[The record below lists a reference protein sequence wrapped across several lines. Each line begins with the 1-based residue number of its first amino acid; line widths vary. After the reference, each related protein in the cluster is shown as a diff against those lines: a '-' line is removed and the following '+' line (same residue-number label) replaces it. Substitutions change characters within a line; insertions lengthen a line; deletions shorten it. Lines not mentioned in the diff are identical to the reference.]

1 MQCMKKKKLIGP
13 FKQIVTMV
21 DLPPTG
27 PLSDDQLVIVQDGG
41 MVIIDDHIEKI
52 LDKEEFEKEVSRAKF
67 HGSDLNYHPI
77 TEETVVL
84 PGLIDCH
91 THICYAGSRASDY
104 ARRLSGETYLNIA
117 KSGGGMLDT
126 VRKTRAA
133 THKELFDALFMRGLN
148 HLRRGVTTCE
158 VKSGYG
164 LTIEDEIK
172 MLEIINEANK
182 SRALLPDLIPTC
194 LAAHTCPPEFDNSQE
209 YLLEIQ
215 NNLLPLIKQRNLAN
229 RVDIF
234 IEESAFD
241 KETARPYLKFAKE
254 LGFDITVHADQFSI
268 SGSEIAAEFKAI
280 SADHL
285 EVSDEE
291 HLQLLKDNNVI
302 AVVLPGASLG
312 LGIGFAPA
320 RKMLDLGLSVA
331 ISSDWNPGSAPMGDL
346 LTQAILL
353 GVYEKLTIAET
364 LAGITLRAADALK
377 LDDRGKLAPNMLA
390 DFIGYK
396 CDNYQEIIYNQGSLR
411 PILVYRRG
419 KQIL

>member
-1 MQCMKKKKLIGP
+1 MKEKKLIGP
-13 FKQIVTMV
+13 FKQIITMIN
-21 DLPPTG
+21 LPPTG
-27 PLSDDQLVIVQDGG
+27 PISDDQLEMVQDGG
-41 MVIIDDHIEKI
+41 IVIIGDHIETI
-52 LDKEEFEKEVSRAKF
+52 LAKEDFEKEVNRAKF
-67 HGSDLNYHPI
+67 HGSDLIYHPI
-77 TEETVVL
+77 TEEAVAL

-104 ARRLSGETYLNIA
+104 ARRLSGETYLKIA

-133 THKELFDALFMRGLN
+133 THKELFDTLFMRGLT
-148 HLRRGVTTCE
+148 HLQRGVTTCE

-164 LTIEDEIK
+164 LTIKDELK
-172 MLEIINEANK
+172 MLEMINEANK

-194 LAAHTCPPEFDNSQE
+194 LAAHTCPPEYNNPQE
-209 YLLEIQ
+209 YLLDIQ
-215 NNLLPLIKQRNLAN
+215 KNLLPVVKQRNLAN

-234 IEESAFD
+234 VEESAFD
-241 KETARPYLKFAKE
+241 QDTARTYLEYAKE

-268 SGSEIAAEFKAI
+268 SGSEIAAEFQAI

-285 EVSDEE
+285 EVTDEK
-291 HLQLLKDNNVI
+291 HLQLLKDNHVI

-312 LGIGFAPA
+312 LGVGFAPA

-331 ISSDWNPGSAPMGDL
+331 ISSDWNPGSAPMGEL

-364 LAGITLRAADALK
+364 LAGITIRAANALK
-377 LDDRGKLAPNMLA
+377 LSDRGILAPNMLA
-390 DFIGYK
+390 DFIAFK

-411 PILVYRRG
+411 PFLVYRKG
-419 KQIL
+419 KQIM